1 MTKPTVATRVRLFL
15 NGDGSPATS
24 EGGMLFAFVG
34 ELVPDSLQSLS
45 GILRVV
51 DATITLDVAARRG
64 APRTPTPDV
73 KVAIPAEY
81 VAPTVRAAYRA
92 GVLSEPDAV
101 CPHYGNRE
109 FAAWNAGRVAAG
121 KQPAQ
126 PLNAP
131 AAATPAPPPP
141 PAAPA
146 PIVDSDGVP
155 HDVPKSARTAYLEG
169 REARRGGQAAE
180 LNPFEG
186 SRGIPAARR
195 IAWARGWKD
204 AS

>member
-1 MTKPTVATRVRLFL
+1 MTKPPITTRVRIFL
-15 NGDGSPATS
+15 ETDGSIAKS
-24 EGGMLFAFVG
+24 DSGLVFAFVG
-34 ELVPDSLQSLS
+34 EQVPDSWQPLVEDHR
-45 GILRVV
+45 IV
-51 DATITLDVAARRG
+51 DATITLDVAAGRG
-64 APRTPTPDV
+64 APRTSTPDV

-92 GVLSEPDAV
+92 GVLSDPDAA

-126 PLNAP
+126 PLNARP
-131 AAATPAPPPP
+131 ETPAPPPP

-146 PIVDSDGVP
+146 PIVDRDGVP

-186 SRGIPAARR
+186 TRGIPAARR
-195 IAWARGWKD
+195 IAWTRGWKD